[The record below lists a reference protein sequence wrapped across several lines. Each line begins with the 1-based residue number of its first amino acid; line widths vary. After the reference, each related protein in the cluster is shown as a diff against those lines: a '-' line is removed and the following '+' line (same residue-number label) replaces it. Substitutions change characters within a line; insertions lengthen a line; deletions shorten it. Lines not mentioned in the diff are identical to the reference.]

1 MTVVATTG
9 DSRVDTA
16 TPGTPAARTG
26 AASAAGADGLFT
38 CEAAAATFGLDAG
51 LVAALARTGRL
62 RSVTGRDGARRYA
75 AGDLLDVV
83 RSLPGRR

>member
-1 MTVVATTG
+1 MTVVTTPRG
-9 DSRVDTA
+9 S
-16 TPGTPAARTG
+16 RTG
-26 AASAAGADGLFT
+26 APHAAPPVPARPTDPGGPDGLFT